1 MVGVD
6 EIQNINPI
14 QALRMNIFFSN
25 FQTKKGL
32 FRRITKSK
40 NITSLNDLNWFWIIS
55 ENRKSA
61 KFSISKIFIF
71 NDGTFKIILSEI
83 KSNDFLTKTKS
94 GEDFFHLAVVVTQ
107 FGDRPSPEM
116 SMSDLM
122 VDTRELKKTAKGT
135 YQLFRHV
142 LPIVLR
148 IFLRIQYKRKSKI
161 AC

>member
-1 MVGVD
+1 M
-6 EIQNINPI
+6 
-14 QALRMNIFFSN
+14 
-25 FQTKKGL
+25 KGL
-32 FRRITKSK
+32 FRHITKSK

-55 ENRKSA
+55 ENPKSA
-61 KFSISKIFIF
+61 KFSISKFFFIF

-135 YQLFRHV
+135 YQL
-142 LPIVLR
+142 L
-148 IFLRIQYKRKSKI
+148 
-161 AC
+161 